1 LTTSFLNQDGKVA
14 VVMNESDV
22 EVKYN
27 LCIGTKA
34 TEVVILPRNPNISL
48 LTSFF
53 TYSFF

>member
-1 LTTSFLNQDGKVA
+1 VVT
-14 VVMNESDV
+14 VVMNESD

-53 TYSFF
+53 TLFFLGAIGVL